1 MEQLLIHLFGDY
13 VTQTDW
19 MARTKTQKFFA
30 AFVHATIYSIPF
42 VLLTQSPV
50 ALFVIWFTHLLIDH
64 YRLARYVVF
73 AKNWIT
79 DTTLKWSD
87 CSGTGYHKDSPAW
100 LSTWLLIIV
109 DNFMHLA
116 INYSAIRWL
125 SFMVNIECVLAVFG
139 VIVFIAVMYVLLDN
153 PDSGG
158 YT

>member
-19 MARTKTQKFFA
+19 MARTKTQKLFA

-79 DTTLKWSD
+79 DTSLKWAD
-87 CSGTGYHKDSPAW
+87 CSGTGYHKDSPVW

-125 SFMVNIECVLAVFG
+125 
-139 VIVFIAVMYVLLDN
+139 
-153 PDSGG
+153 
-158 YT
+158 